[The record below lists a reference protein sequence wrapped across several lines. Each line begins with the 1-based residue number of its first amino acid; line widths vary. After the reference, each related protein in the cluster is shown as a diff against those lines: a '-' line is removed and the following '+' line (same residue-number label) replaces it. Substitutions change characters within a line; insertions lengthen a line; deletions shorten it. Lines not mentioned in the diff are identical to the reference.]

1 MKTILGK
8 VNEQSEF
15 IRASIYVISGFTII
29 LVGYGIGYFAGSM
42 MF

>member
-1 MKTILGK
+1 MKSILEK

-29 LVGYGIGYFAGSM
+29 LVGYGIGHFAGSLV
-42 MF
+42 F